1 MRFAV
6 TSFVDLHQCR
16 LATAADSNPPPRP
29 ACGRCSSPTGPSSRP
44 RLDGGLNKI
53 HPAPHG
59 CFLAAFDCFGAGT
72 SWDLLRRAAPSAA
85 APRCADGDACR
96 RWLWSRAAI
105 RWRQRRPEHP
115 AACPCAQS
123 AAAPFSQ
130 AACCA
135 TDGSRRGF
143 CARLRGSKSF
153 FIGDRGLRRTL
164 HTTPPGRCNGRP
176 NQLAHA
182 TWHLSSVIPGRPDA
196 VCARIKRSSINRPVA
211 AWDFEPNPR
220 CDWAVYR
227 RAQIALCKPFSGRV
241 PSHRERTRCMGA
253 FFDDAEASG
262 DHGKVKHLKKWPFPL
277 CAKTCFVTVSPGSRN
292 GRTTAC

>member
-1 MRFAV
+1 VSWRSGADHFSKSHRDDVRGECTELTLASIAAGSPALTARRAMGVRQ
-6 TSFVDLHQCR
+6 SEFVRVHR
-16 LATAADSNPPPRP
+16 PKREGPEADEN
-29 ACGRCSSPTGPSSRP
+29 
-44 RLDGGLNKI
+44 
-53 HPAPHG
+53 
-59 CFLAAFDCFGAGT
+59 
-72 SWDLLRRAAPSAA
+72 LLRRA
-85 APRCADGDACR
+85 
-96 RWLWSRAAI
+96 
-105 RWRQRRPEHP
+105 
-115 AACPCAQS
+115 
-123 AAAPFSQ
+123 
-130 AACCA
+130 
-135 TDGSRRGF
+135 
-143 CARLRGSKSF
+143 
-153 FIGDRGLRRTL
+153 L
-164 HTTPPGRCNGRP
+164 HSTVAGRCNGRP

-182 TWHLSSVIPGRPDA
+182 TCRLSSVIPGRPDA